1 MPVVI
6 IRTKFFKKREIVE
19 TAEFKETQTDY
30 LVFLAETFHVAWTT
44 FLHRL
49 IHKEFTNVAKLSADG

>member
-30 LVFLAETFHVAWTT
+30 LVFLAETFHVA
-44 FLHRL
+44 
-49 IHKEFTNVAKLSADG
+49 